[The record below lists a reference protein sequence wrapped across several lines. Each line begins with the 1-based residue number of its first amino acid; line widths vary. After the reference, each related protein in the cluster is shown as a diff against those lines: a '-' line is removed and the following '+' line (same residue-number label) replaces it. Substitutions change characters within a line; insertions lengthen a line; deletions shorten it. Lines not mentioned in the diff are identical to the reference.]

1 MSRAKPWQFGAC
13 FVACAL
19 LFTHTVIIL
28 AVGLMAWLIYLAAF
42 RRDRRVIAL
51 LISTSLSFA
60 LFEAAGRAIIR
71 RRISRTF
78 NTDVDHRLKPNPAE
92 GINSD
97 GIRSRVEASDFADDT
112 FNIIL
117 MGDSFVFG
125 LYLNDDATV
134 AAHLERLY
142 RERGADPR
150 VRVINFGWTSSSPG
164 PGYRLL
170 VDIGAK
176 YKPDLVIDC
185 LDLTDFYDDYLAMSR
200 TRYWNVSPTVH
211 LLRTIGLESTVVE
224 FREAWRPRTWFG
236 GGQIQGLP
244 VPNNW
249 QFVANQPLAH
259 SLPYMRAT
267 EENLRLIGAYC
278 RDVLKAPFV
287 TIMIPRNFQYSDREC
302 ADDPNRMYCTPLGP
316 YVREPERWFTELKSR
331 VDFPCESLLKW
342 FEESPVFPK
351 CFPKDPHWV
360 SAGCA
365 VAAEGIARVLNAR
378 GLAPPGQQTTTVP
391 TER

>member
-1 MSRAKPWQFGAC
+1 MSRVRPWQFGAC

-19 LFTHTVIIL
+19 LFTHLAITLVVGLTAWLVYL
-28 AVGLMAWLIYLAAF
+28 AVF

-51 LISTSLSFA
+51 LVSTSLAFVFA
-60 LFEAAGRAIIR
+60 EIAGRAIIEHR
-71 RRISRTF
+71 VGRTF

-97 GIRSRVEASDFADDT
+97 NIRCRVEATDFSDET
-112 FNIIL
+112 FNIIVL
-117 MGDSFVFG
+117 GDSFVFG
-125 LYLNDDATV
+125 LYLDETETV
-134 AAHLERLY
+134 PAHLERLY
-142 RERGADPR
+142 RERSPEKR
-150 VRVINFGWTSSSPG
+150 VRVLNFGWPSSSPG
-164 PGYRLL
+164 PCYRLL

-185 LDLTDFYDDYLAMSR
+185 LDLTDFFNDFESQSKR
-200 TRYWNVSPTVH
+200 RYWNFSPTVH
-211 LLRTIGLESTVVE
+211 LLRSIGFESAMVE
-224 FREAWRPRTWFG
+224 LRDAWRPRTWFG

-259 SLPYMRAT
+259 SLPYMRET
-267 EENLRLIGAYC
+267 EKHLRLINDHC
-278 RDVLKAPFV
+278 RDVLHVPFV
-287 TIMIPRNFQYSDREC
+287 TVMIPRNFQYSDREC
-302 ADDPNRMYCTPLGP
+302 PDDPNRIYYTPLGP
-316 YVREPERWFTELKSR
+316 YVREPERWFRELKSR
-331 VDFPCESLLKW
+331 VDFPCESLLTW

-365 VAAEGIARVLNAR
+365 VAAEGIARALDAR
-378 GLAPPGQQTTTVP
+378 GLAPGLATSGPAQG
-391 TER
+391 R